1 MYEGNMDAVDCAGD
15 RLLKNVVDT
24 LREEGVIQQITDQ
37 YVGKGWNK

>member
-1 MYEGNMDAVDCAGD
+1 MDVGDGAGD
-15 RLLKNVVDT
+15 RLLQNAVGA